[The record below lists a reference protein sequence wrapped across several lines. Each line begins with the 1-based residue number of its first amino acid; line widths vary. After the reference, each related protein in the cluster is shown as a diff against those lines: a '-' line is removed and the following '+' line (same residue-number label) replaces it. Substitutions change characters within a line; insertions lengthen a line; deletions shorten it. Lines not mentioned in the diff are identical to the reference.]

1 MHRRKHVRRRQEL
14 DVCQLHVA
22 TSLIIY
28 LLLGIQR

>member
-14 DVCQLHVA
+14 DVCQLA